1 LFWNLLNTVAL
12 RNTTQS
18 VISSSSLLNQ
28 QLQHP
33 QANTK
38 YVNKRSIATVQQQ
51 QQQLLLNVNLDNKC
65 RD

>member
-1 LFWNLLNTVAL
+1 LFWNLLNTVAF

-18 VISSSSLLNQ
+18 VISNSLLLNQ

-51 QQQLLLNVNLDNKC
+51 QLLLNVNLDSKC